1 MCYYFSSEHSRK
13 PFCRAILHACEIHA
27 MKLSDEDVV
36 VKIERKID

>member
-36 VKIERKID
+36 VKIERKTD